1 MCSFTLRFVE
11 RRTMLKSSE
20 MWYRVVSLGN
30 PGGGCPAHCYLSC
43 VVFQE
48 MAEISHLAYGLKK
61 ACLAGKQTVI

>member
-1 MCSFTLRFVE
+1 
-11 RRTMLKSSE
+11 MLKSSE

>member
-1 MCSFTLRFVE
+1 
-11 RRTMLKSSE
+11 MLKSFE
-20 MWYRVVSLGN
+20 VWYRVVSLRN
-30 PGGGCPAHCYLSC
+30 PVGGCPVHRYLSH